1 MAIPKE
7 ITDKLLS
14 GRFLFTIAVGVV
26 FVALSI
32 KGTLPPDKIME
43 VTLVVLYAY
52 FTRGDRKQ
60 NGGETK

>member
-1 MAIPKE
+1 MK
-7 ITDKLLS
+7 DKIIEKILS
-14 GRFLFTIAVGVV
+14 GRFLFTVAVACV

-60 NGGETK
+60 EGGENK